1 MFNRF
6 KEIQERRLH
15 ADGDEQGFT
24 LIELLIV
31 ILVLGILAAI
41 VIFALG
47 GVAGQSANAA
57 CNTDAKTVEV
67 GVAAYLV
74 NHPGATLSAAGTEL
88 TTGTNPILHS
98 WPSNATHYII
108 TLDHTANNNV
118 MVAPVVGGVTGT
130 AVQYDGT
137 PNGCAGVTS

>member
-47 GVAGQSANAA
+47 GVAGQSAKAA
-57 CNTDAKTVEV
+57 CNTDAKSVETA
-67 GVAAYLV
+67 VAAYMV
-74 NHPGATLSAAGTEL
+74 NHPNVALKTDGSDLVAAG
-88 TTGTNPILHS
+88 ILHS
-98 WPSNATHYII
+98 WPSNPSHYII
-108 TLDHTANNNV
+108 TLDGTTNNNV
-118 MVAPVVGGVTGT
+118 MIAPVNGGT
-130 AVQYDGT
+130 AGTPVPYDGT